1 MLLAMGS
8 RDLHLM
14 ETRKCHLKIYTP
26 KSNVLF
32 DSINFNLIVLIVRQ
46 VAQLTVLLGNQ
57 NGMVQH
63 SRNIDLVENEE
74 IIHLP
79 MTVRLT
85 STFRVG
91 ERPKSTR
98 HLYSPWSDSSTWLT
112 TRTAGCVLDLKWN
125 RDGCNEARCSDSGDA
140 LITG

>member
-1 MLLAMGS
+1 MAPS
-8 RDLHLM
+8 DLYVY
-14 ETRKCHLKIYTP
+14 KTP
-26 KSNVLF
+26 KSNVIF
-32 DSINFNLIVLIVRQ
+32 DLNMFFILTVLIFRQ
-46 VAQLTVLLGNQ
+46 VAQLTFLLRIKNL
-57 NGMVQH
+57 MVKH

-74 IIHLP
+74 IINLP

-85 STFRVG
+85 STLRVG